1 VRHAGL
7 AVLALA
13 ALATLPGGAQ
23 ARRAPTAVGVSEREF
38 SLTPY
43 RHAIRAG
50 TVRFFV
56 TNFGE
61 DVHNLAWRTPGGRL
75 MAVSPDI
82 ASGGRRAVTAR
93 LRRPGRWVLV
103 CTKAGHEQLGM
114 RAVLRVRRP

>member
-1 VRHAGL
+1 MRRAGL
-7 AVLALA
+7 AVLALV
-13 ALATLPGGAQ
+13 ALAAIPGGAQ
-23 ARRAPTAVGVSEREF
+23 ARRAPAAVGVSEREF
-38 SLTPY
+38 SLNPY

-61 DVHNLAWRTPGGRL
+61 DVHNLALRTPGGRL
-75 MAVSPDI
+75 TAVSPDI
-82 ASGGRRAVTAR
+82 GSGRRLAITAR

-114 RAVLRVRRP
+114 RAVLRVRRR